1 MNHRELSKLIE
12 LTVRKAIRVELQQL
26 KKEIISEI
34 NGKNKLLGPLS
45 DIDNVEKKKF
55 KTKPTFG
62 IDILNEVS
70 PFSKDEILIGTDS
83 YNYRDSSGELINLP
97 TTDSGIAMTQVP
109 DFIAEAMNRDY
120 SHIFNVP
127 KKQQQQQSNLKQVI
141 ESVQPYEDEED
152 LSWLN
157 EVG

>member
-70 PFSKDEILIGTDS
+70 PFSKDEILSGIDS
-83 YNYRDSSGELINLP
+83 YNYRDTSGKLINLP
-97 TTDSGIAMTQVP
+97 TTDSGMAMTKVP
-109 DFIAEAMNRDY
+109 DFITEAMNRDY
-120 SHIFNVP
+120 SHIFNAP
-127 KKQQQQQSNLKQVI
+127 KKQQQSNLKQMI
-141 ESVQPYEDEED
+141 DSVQPYEDEED

>member
-45 DIDNVEKKKF
+45 DIDNVGKKF
-55 KTKPTFG
+55 KSKSTFG

-70 PFSKDEILIGTDS
+70 PFSKDEILSGIDS
-83 YNYRDSSGELINLP
+83 YNYKDASGELINLP
-97 TTDSGIAMTQVP
+97 TTDSGLAMTKVP
-109 DFIAEAMNRDY
+109 DFITEAMNRDY

-127 KKQQQQQSNLKQVI
+127 KKQQQQSNLKQMI
-141 ESVQPYEDEED
+141 NSVQPYEDEED